1 MTTSEMK
8 AYEKNGGITF
18 AYICVG
24 VRATNKSFTLSTKIL
39 EYKSQS
45 YISSRYGRS
54 TV

>member
-1 MTTSEMK
+1 MK

-39 EYKSQS
+39 EYIKANP
-45 YISSRYGRS
+45 ISHQDMGDQRCS
-54 TV
+54 